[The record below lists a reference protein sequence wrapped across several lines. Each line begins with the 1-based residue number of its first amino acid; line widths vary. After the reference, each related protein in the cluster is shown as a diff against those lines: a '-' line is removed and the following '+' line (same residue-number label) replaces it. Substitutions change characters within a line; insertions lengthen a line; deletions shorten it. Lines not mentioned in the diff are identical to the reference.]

1 MLIVGCQT
9 CGEAKVLAGTPDRD
23 GVARVKWTCSKCG
36 TGQVLQLEMALDA
49 RNGDLRKILGG
60 LALGTPQDVTSH
72 GVVDGLPEETIDP
85 KLNAVSGF
93 WKK

>member
-36 TGQVLQLEMALDA
+36 TGQVLQLEMAVDA

-60 LALGTPQDVTSH
+60 LALGEPQDVGGH
-72 GVVDGLPEETIDP
+72 AAGDGLPEEMLDLP
-85 KLNAVSGF
+85 RRAF
-93 WKK
+93 

>member
-23 GVARVKWTCSKCG
+23 GVARVNWTCPKCG
-36 TGQVLQLEMALDA
+36 TGQILQLDVSNDA

-60 LALGTPQDVTSH
+60 LALQEHPEVAAEELCP
-72 GVVDGLPEETIDP
+72 DGRTLEMPSE
-85 KLNAVSGF
+85 
-93 WKK
+93 

>member
-9 CGEAKVLAGTPDRD
+9 CGEAKILAGTPDRD

-36 TGQVLQLEMALDA
+36 TGQVLQLEMAVDA

-60 LALGTPQDVTSH
+60 LALSEPRNAGENDIA
-72 GVVDGLPEETIDP
+72 DGLPEETIDLP
-85 KLNAVSGF
+85 RHAF
-93 WKK
+93 